1 MISEKTLKAL
11 EFDKI
16 KDRAATYAESPSGA
30 AAVRAVVPH
39 TDLSSALDALEY
51 TKEAYSALYNVL
63 VAPSLAFDDVTDIL
77 KALEKQAVLSPAELL
92 KIAAL
97 LRCSAGFVS
106 AAQKLPKDGYGKI
119 SSAAASLYQNG
130 ALREKIES
138 SIIGEN
144 EIADGASA
152 RLSGIRREI
161 RDVNA
166 RIRAKLNSY
175 VTGENAK
182 YLQDAIVTV
191 RGGRYVLPVR
201 SEHRMRVNGLVHDR
215 SASGATLFI
224 EPFAVLEMNNDL
236 KALRADE
243 QNEIEAIL
251 TALSFEASQC
261 AEGLRG
267 NADILTGAD
276 KAFALAKYARATRS
290 TVPVLNDGGRTVIKR
305 GRHALIDP
313 EKVVP
318 IDVRL
323 GGEFDILLITG
334 PNTGGKTVTLKLVG
348 LTSLMAAS
356 GFFVPCAEES
366 ELSVYKGIY
375 CDIGDEQSIEQ
386 SLSTFSSHMKNLI
399 NITESVDNE
408 SLVLLDELGAGTDPA
423 EGSALAIAA
432 IEYLRSKKCRCIITT
447 HYGELKEYSYTHDG
461 IENAS
466 MDFDPVTFEPVYRL
480 MIGVSGSSNAIK
492 IARSLGLDARIADRA
507 EAMLGDEKRSFDHIV
522 ASAENSRREAERLR
536 EESAALKAESQKEL
550 EAARAEKKK
559 AEEIRE
565 KLEARAAKHSRE
577 LLSDYIEQAD
587 ELIAQ
592 IKKQVEKGD
601 EKALFEARRL
611 KKKLENSSQRSGE
624 EHAAPKPKRIG
635 GDPQV
640 GDRVYVPVLKC
651 EATVVSADKARD
663 KYTVAAGI
671 MRTEVRRKDIERLL
685 DAGAPSAPKRRYTT
699 PDPAYEGCP
708 GELNV
713 IGLTVDEALAE
724 TDRYLDRAMM
734 SGRSEVRIVHGKG
747 SGALRSA
754 IRKYLS
760 SLSYIKG
767 YRAAAYGEGDSGATV
782 VELK

>member
-39 TDLSSALDALEY
+39 TDLPSALDALEY

-97 LRCSAGFVS
+97 LRCSAGFLS
-106 AAQKLPKDGYGKI
+106 AAQRLPKDGYGKI

-152 RLSGIRREI
+152 RLGGIRREI

-536 EESAALKAESQKEL
+536 EESAALKAEIQKEL

-671 MRTEVRRKDIERLL
+671 MRTEVRRKDIERL
-685 DAGAPSAPKRRYTT
+685 DAKAPSAPKRRYTT

>member
-16 KDRAATYAESPSGA
+16 KDRVATYAESPSGA

-106 AAQKLPKDGYGKI
+106 AAQRLPKDGYGKI

-130 ALREKIES
+130 TLREKIER

-152 RLSGIRREI
+152 RLGGIRREI

-536 EESAALKAESQKEL
+536 EESAALKAEIQKEL

-671 MRTEVRRKDIERLL
+671 MRTEVRRKDIERL

>member
-97 LRCSAGFVS
+97 LRCSAGFAS
-106 AAQKLPKDGYGKI
+106 AAQRLPKDGYGKI

-152 RLSGIRREI
+152 RLGGIRREI

-671 MRTEVRRKDIERLL
+671 MRTEVRRKDIERL
-685 DAGAPSAPKRRYTT
+685 DAKASSAPKRRYTT

>member
-106 AAQKLPKDGYGKI
+106 AAQRLPKDGYGKI

-611 KKKLENSSQRSGE
+611 KKKLENSSQRNGE

-671 MRTEVRRKDIERLL
+671 MRTEVRRKDIERL
-685 DAGAPSAPKRRYTT
+685 DAKAPSAPKRRYTT

>member
-106 AAQKLPKDGYGKI
+106 AAQRLPKDGYGKI
-119 SSAAASLYQNG
+119 SSAAALLYQNG

-611 KKKLENSSQRSGE
+611 KKKLENSSQRNGE

-671 MRTEVRRKDIERLL
+671 MRTEVRRKDIERL
-685 DAGAPSAPKRRYTT
+685 DAKAPSAPKRRYTT

>member
-39 TDLSSALDALEY
+39 TDLPSALDALEY

-106 AAQKLPKDGYGKI
+106 AAQRLPKDGYGKI

-536 EESAALKAESQKEL
+536 EERAALKAESQKEL

-671 MRTEVRRKDIERLL
+671 MRTEVRRKDIERL

>member
-106 AAQKLPKDGYGKI
+106 AAQRLPKDGYGKI

-536 EESAALKAESQKEL
+536 EERAALKAESQKEL

-671 MRTEVRRKDIERLL
+671 MRTEVRRKDIERL
-685 DAGAPSAPKRRYTT
+685 DAKAPSAPKRRYTN

>member
-106 AAQKLPKDGYGKI
+106 AAQRLPKDGYGKI

-577 LLSDYIEQAD
+577 LLFDYIEQAD

-671 MRTEVRRKDIERLL
+671 MRTEVRRKDIERL
-685 DAGAPSAPKRRYTT
+685 DAKAPSAPKRRYTT

>member
-106 AAQKLPKDGYGKI
+106 AAQRLPKDGYGKI

-348 LTSLMAAS
+348 LISLMAAS

-550 EAARAEKKK
+550 ETARAEKKK

-671 MRTEVRRKDIERLL
+671 MRTEVRRKDIERL

>member
-106 AAQKLPKDGYGKI
+106 AAQRLPKDGYGKI

-671 MRTEVRRKDIERLL
+671 MRTEVRRKDIERL
-685 DAGAPSAPKRRYTT
+685 DAKAPSAPKRRYTT

>member
-39 TDLSSALDALEY
+39 TDLPSALDALEY

-97 LRCSAGFVS
+97 LRCSAGFLS
-106 AAQKLPKDGYGKI
+106 AAQRLPKDGYGKI

-152 RLSGIRREI
+152 RLGGIRREI

-671 MRTEVRRKDIERLL
+671 MRTEVRRKDIERL

>member
-106 AAQKLPKDGYGKI
+106 AAQRLPKDGYGKI

-536 EESAALKAESQKEL
+536 EESAALKAEIQKEL

-671 MRTEVRRKDIERLL
+671 MRTEVRRKDIERL

>member
-106 AAQKLPKDGYGKI
+106 AAQRLPKDGYGKI

-152 RLSGIRREI
+152 RLGGIRREI

-166 RIRAKLNSY
+166 RIRAKLSSY

-191 RGGRYVLPVR
+191 RGGRFVLPVR

-261 AEGLRG
+261 TEGLRG

-536 EESAALKAESQKEL
+536 EESAALKAEIQKEL

-671 MRTEVRRKDIERLL
+671 MRTEVRRKDIERL
-685 DAGAPSAPKRRYTT
+685 DTGAPSAPKRRYTT

>member
-106 AAQKLPKDGYGKI
+106 AAQRLPKDGYGKI

-536 EESAALKAESQKEL
+536 EESAALKAEIQKEL

-671 MRTEVRRKDIERLL
+671 MRTEVRRKDIERL
-685 DAGAPSAPKRRYTT
+685 DAKAPSAPKRRYTT

>member
-106 AAQKLPKDGYGKI
+106 AAQRLPKDGYGKI

-152 RLSGIRREI
+152 RLGGIRREI

-201 SEHRMRVNGLVHDR
+201 TEHRMRVNGLVHDR

-447 HYGELKEYSYTHDG
+447 HYGELKEYSYTHEG

-536 EESAALKAESQKEL
+536 EESAALKAEIQKEL

-565 KLEARAAKHSRE
+565 KLEARAAKYSRE
-577 LLSDYIEQAD
+577 LLSDYIGQAD

-671 MRTEVRRKDIERLL
+671 MRTEVRRKDIERL
-685 DAGAPSAPKRRYTT
+685 DAKAPSAPKRRYTT

>member
-39 TDLSSALDALEY
+39 TDLPSALDALEY

-97 LRCSAGFVS
+97 PRCSAGFLS
-106 AAQKLPKDGYGKI
+106 AAQRLPKDGYGKI

-152 RLSGIRREI
+152 RLGGIRREI

-624 EHAAPKPKRIG
+624 EYAAPKPKRIG

-671 MRTEVRRKDIERLL
+671 MRTEVRRKDIERL

>member
-106 AAQKLPKDGYGKI
+106 AAQRLPKDGYGKI

-399 NITESVDNE
+399 NIMESVDNE

-671 MRTEVRRKDIERLL
+671 MRTEVRRKDIERL
-685 DAGAPSAPKRRYTT
+685 DAKAPSAPKRRYTT

>member
-106 AAQKLPKDGYGKI
+106 AAQRLPKDGYGKI

-152 RLSGIRREI
+152 RLGGIRREI

-267 NADILTGAD
+267 NADILIGAD

-624 EHAAPKPKRIG
+624 EYAAPKPKRIG

-671 MRTEVRRKDIERLL
+671 MRTEVRRKDIERL

>member
-106 AAQKLPKDGYGKI
+106 AAQRLPKDGYGKI

-130 ALREKIES
+130 TLREKIER

-152 RLSGIRREI
+152 RLGGIRREI

-323 GGEFDILLITG
+323 GGEYDILLITG

-671 MRTEVRRKDIERLL
+671 MRTEVRRKDIERL
-685 DAGAPSAPKRRYTT
+685 DAKAPSAPKRRYTT

>member
-106 AAQKLPKDGYGKI
+106 AAQRLPKDGYGKI

-152 RLSGIRREI
+152 RLGGIRREI

-447 HYGELKEYSYTHDG
+447 HYGELKEYSYTHEG

-592 IKKQVEKGD
+592 IKKQIEKGD

-624 EHAAPKPKRIG
+624 EHTAPKPKRIG

-671 MRTEVRRKDIERLL
+671 MRTELRRKDIERL
-685 DAGAPSAPKRRYTT
+685 DAKAPSAPKRRYTT

>member
-39 TDLSSALDALEY
+39 TDLPSALDALEY

-77 KALEKQAVLSPAELL
+77 KALEKKAVLSPAELL

-106 AAQKLPKDGYGKI
+106 AAQRLPKDGYGKI

-536 EESAALKAESQKEL
+536 EESAALKAEIQKEL

-671 MRTEVRRKDIERLL
+671 MRTEVRRKDIERL

>member
-106 AAQKLPKDGYGKI
+106 AAQRLPKDGYGKI

-152 RLSGIRREI
+152 RLGGIRREI

-671 MRTEVRRKDIERLL
+671 MRTEVRRKDIERL
-685 DAGAPSAPKRRYTT
+685 DAKAPSAPKRRYTT

>member
-106 AAQKLPKDGYGKI
+106 AAQRLPKDGYGKI

-130 ALREKIES
+130 ALREKIER

-152 RLSGIRREI
+152 RLGGIRREI

-290 TVPVLNDGGRTVIKR
+290 TVPVLNDGGRTVIKC

-671 MRTEVRRKDIERLL
+671 MRTEVRRKDIERL
-685 DAGAPSAPKRRYTT
+685 DAKAPSAPKRRYTT

>member
-106 AAQKLPKDGYGKI
+106 AAQRLPKDGYGKI

-152 RLSGIRREI
+152 RLGGIRREI

-536 EESAALKAESQKEL
+536 EESAALKAEIQKEL

-624 EHAAPKPKRIG
+624 EHAASKPKRIG

-671 MRTEVRRKDIERLL
+671 MRTEVRRKDIERL
-685 DAGAPSAPKRRYTT
+685 DTGAPSAPKRRYTT

>member
-106 AAQKLPKDGYGKI
+106 AAQRLPKDGYGKI

-152 RLSGIRREI
+152 RLGGIRREI

-624 EHAAPKPKRIG
+624 EYAAPKPKRIG

-671 MRTEVRRKDIERLL
+671 MRTEVRRKDIERL
-685 DAGAPSAPKRRYTT
+685 DAKAPSAPKRRYTT
-699 PDPAYEGCP
+699 PDPAYDGCP

-767 YRAAAYGEGDSGATV
+767 YHAAAYGEGDSGATV

>member
-106 AAQKLPKDGYGKI
+106 AAQRLPKDGYGKI

-536 EESAALKAESQKEL
+536 EERAALKAESQKEL

-671 MRTEVRRKDIERLL
+671 MRTEVRRKDIERL
-685 DAGAPSAPKRRYTT
+685 DAKAPSAPKRRYTT